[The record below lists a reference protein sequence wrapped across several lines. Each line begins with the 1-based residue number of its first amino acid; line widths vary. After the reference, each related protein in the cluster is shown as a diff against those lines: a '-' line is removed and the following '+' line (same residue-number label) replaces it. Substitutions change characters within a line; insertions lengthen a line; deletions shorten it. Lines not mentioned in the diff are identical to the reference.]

1 MSDKRGGFS
10 AIEIPLH
17 KEFSFKS
24 PSLALSTAPFI
35 STTVLLCIIV
45 LPVFFSSPDTIL
57 QALIVQKQIKLEILF
72 CFFPKTIGT
81 HIENEIFL
89 Q

>member
-45 LPVFFSSPDTIL
+45 LPVFFFLARHNPSGFNSSKTD
-57 QALIVQKQIKLEILF
+57 QARNFVL
-72 CFFPKTIGT
+72 FFPKNNWYTY
-81 HIENEIFL
+81 
-89 Q
+89 